1 MNNLDE
7 ITDIEFLSKLEDKIE
22 EYKRMSENL
31 EIELTVLQDKNII
44 ASKKAKIDE
53 KIRKMEY
60 DYREYQIA
68 MTQLSASYEEYEYSL
83 NFKHKTELKIIIEKI
98 KKMQRMLIKRNAEIL
113 GLCIE
118 SKPQKLTMKNQN

>member
-1 MNNLDE
+1 MKSLNE
-7 ITDIEFLSKLEDKIE
+7 ITDIEFLDKLENKIE
-22 EYKRMSENL
+22 EYKRMSESL
-31 EIELTVLQDKNII
+31 EIELITSKDKNII

-83 NFKHKTELKIIIEKI
+83 NPEHKTELKIIMEKI
-98 KKMQRMLIKRNAEIL
+98 KKMQRILIKRNAEIL
-113 GLCIE
+113 GLCIKNE
-118 SKPQKLTMKNQN
+118 SQKLNIKI